1 MTVYFDRT
9 KGAAEEDAAA
19 DQEKE
24 IKNKRDIAK
33 GAEVL
38 ANFTRPLALMLLWN
52 WIMPGLFGLATI
64 GYLQAWG
71 LYVMSRL
78 LFNHKEISVY
88 E

>member
-9 KGAAEEDAAA
+9 KGAAKEDAA
-19 DQEKE
+19 DDLQKE

-64 GYLQAWG
+64 GYLQAFG

-88 E
+88 D